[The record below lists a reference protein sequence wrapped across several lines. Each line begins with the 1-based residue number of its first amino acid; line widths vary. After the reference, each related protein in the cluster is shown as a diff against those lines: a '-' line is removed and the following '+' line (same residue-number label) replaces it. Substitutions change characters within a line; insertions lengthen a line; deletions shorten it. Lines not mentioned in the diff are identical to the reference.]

1 MNSHIS
7 VLDTTHSDRK
17 PLQFSSRELI
27 DLTLHN
33 DFQVEGIDNFL
44 HVGQLQLAVQHLS
57 NRLLSLDRTRNVID
71 VLRLDQRL
79 DVVFENFGE
88 VILKFG
94 SSEVLQDIRPIR
106 GNLRE
111 SKIESSIRDRRSSE
125 NEGRKETHIEF
136 PEIGFQFS
144 TQDLQRRT
152 LSDTVG
158 SD

>member
-1 MNSHIS
+1 
-7 VLDTTHSDRK
+7 
-17 PLQFSSRELI
+17 
-27 DLTLHN
+27 
-33 DFQVEGIDNFL
+33 
-44 HVGQLQLAVQHLS
+44 
-57 NRLLSLDRTRNVID
+57 VID